1 MNWEAIGALGEVLG
15 AVGVILTLVYL
26 AYQIRQNTI
35 QLEQNTTTARAAA
48 QTASNL
54 TLRENRQ
61 SIFQTSEMASIF
73 ETGNADPSK
82 LSSTELLRYRL
93 LMSNITEV
101 MLEIYTQAFTTKFS
115 PETWDTQ
122 GKSLVARVL
131 SVPGGQWF
139 WANFQDNYPASFRV
153 AVDEILAANPGKNG
167 I

>member
-1 MNWEAIGALGEVLG
+1 MNWEAIGAVGEVVG
-15 AVGVILTLVYL
+15 ATGVILTLVYL
-26 AYQIRQNTI
+26 AYQIKQNTI
-35 QLEQNTTTARAAA
+35 QLEQNTITARAAA
-48 QTASNL
+48 QTASNV

-61 SIFQTSEMASIF
+61 SIFQSSEMASIF
-73 ETGNADPSK
+73 EMGNSDPMK
-82 LSSTELLRYRL
+82 LKSTELLRYRL

-101 MLEIYTQAFTTKFS
+101 MLEIYTQAFTTKFA

-139 WANFQDNYPASFRV
+139 WAHYQDNYPSNFRE
-153 AVDEILAANPGKNG
+153 AVDEILAGSGENEG

>member
-1 MNWEAIGALGEVLG
+1 VNWEAIGAVGEVVG
-15 AVGVILTLVYL
+15 AAGVILTLVYL

-35 QLEQNTTTARAAA
+35 QLEQNTKTARAAA
-48 QTASNL
+48 QTASNV

-73 ETGNADPSK
+73 ETGNSDPTA
-82 LSSTELLRYRL
+82 LNSTELLRYRL

-101 MLEIYTQAFTTKFS
+101 MLEIYTQAFTTEFA

-122 GKSLVARVL
+122 GKSLVTRVL

-139 WANFQDNYPASFRV
+139 RVNYQDNYPGNFRA
-153 AVDEILAANPGKNG
+153 AVDQILARHDDSVGV
-167 I
+167 